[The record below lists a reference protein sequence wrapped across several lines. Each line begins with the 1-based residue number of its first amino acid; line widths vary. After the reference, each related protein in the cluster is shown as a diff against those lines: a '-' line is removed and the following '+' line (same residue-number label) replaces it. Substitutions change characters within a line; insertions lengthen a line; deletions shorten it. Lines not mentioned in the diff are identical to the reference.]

1 MNLWGGVVVGGRAH
15 SGEVGG
21 RAVLFVPLDGLWE
34 LHELP
39 WEAPD
44 DECEDS
50 YWEDDATTAETVL
63 RWDIDWIEPSH
74 MRQFIVDHFGDLDAD
89 LVMRRSA

>member
-1 MNLWGGVVVGGRAH
+1 MNLWGGVIVGGRAH

-63 RWDIDWIEPSH
+63 GCDIDGRINLH
-74 MRQFIVDHFGDLDAD
+74 LH
-89 LVMRRSA
+89 RRGCSPTAFSSRRRCL